1 MRISIAVFGMF
12 LMLALGAS
20 FVQSEGHSPETAVKM
35 MQPAEGFA
43 VKLVASE
50 PLVRKP
56 VALDFDDCGRPWVIQ
71 YLQYPNPAG

>member
-1 MRISIAVFGMF
+1 MRIGIAVFGMF

-20 FVQSEGHSPETAVKM
+20 FVQSEGYSPATAMKM
-35 MQPAEGFA
+35 MRPADGLA

-56 VALDFDDCGRPWVIQ
+56 VALDFDDCGRPWVI
-71 YLQYPNPAG
+71 P